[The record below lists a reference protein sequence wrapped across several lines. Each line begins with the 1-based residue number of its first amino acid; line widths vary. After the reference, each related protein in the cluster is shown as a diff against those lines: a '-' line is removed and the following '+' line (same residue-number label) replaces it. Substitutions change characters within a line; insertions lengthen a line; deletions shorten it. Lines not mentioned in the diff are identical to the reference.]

1 VSTRKISRLLEGV
14 YRAFYSPQS
23 ISRLIE
29 VTAEQVRLAGEAP
42 RRRVLRDVPGRGF
55 PLHPPMENRPGQSLP
70 LVEVAGF
77 EPASEN
83 TVGSASTSLS
93 RVFDVGPR
101 APTGRIARPQAFLD
115 VTRQAE
121 GTPPGLARL
130 VHAPRTPRA

>member
-1 VSTRKISRLLEGV
+1 MFLDG
-14 YRAFYSPQS
+14 AFLS
-23 ISRLIE
+23 IRRWK
-29 VTAEQVRLAGEAP
+29 TAQ
-42 RRRVLRDVPGRGF
+42 D
-55 PLHPPMENRPGQSLP
+55 SLFL

-101 APTGRIARPQAFLD
+101 APTGRIARPQASLD